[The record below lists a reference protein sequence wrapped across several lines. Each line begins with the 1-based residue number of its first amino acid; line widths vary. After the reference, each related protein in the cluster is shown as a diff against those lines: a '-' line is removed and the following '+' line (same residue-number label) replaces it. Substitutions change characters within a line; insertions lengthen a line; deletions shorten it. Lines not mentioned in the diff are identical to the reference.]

1 MKTKQKYPKKTTLET
16 GITTVQTMGEN
27 GVVTV
32 SLLKKA
38 YNLTSPGVKQAAAE
52 HAGCKL
58 PNFLKTSNLE
68 AIKERITVLRKCQ
81 SSHVYDAQG
90 RLNEIKSIEDESR
103 SN

>member
-58 PNFLKTSNLE
+58 PNFLKTSNNETIKDRLA
-68 AIKERITVLRKCQ
+68 AIEVCQ
-81 SSHVYDAQG
+81 AIHVQDSEQ
-90 RLNEIKSIEDESR
+90 RLNKIKSIRDESR